1 MRSPM
6 EPTAEA
12 MTSPSPV
19 RGILLDAGNTLVFVD
34 RDRMLELYRRHG
46 VESDEARF
54 REAEFEA
61 RQLLTR
67 RIEESE
73 NPSGTEP
80 HVWREYFVT
89 LFRRSGV
96 PEDRLDVVGK
106 AVVEVHR
113 RDHLWTWVE
122 PGTDLAMER
131 LRGAGYRLGVISNA
145 DGRIEALLRSR
156 GLLDHFEFVLD
167 SEIVGVEKPD
177 PRIFRAGVERMALD
191 PAECLYV
198 GDLYPVDV
206 VGARGAGLQAVLL
219 DPMDRLGHYPV
230 DRIPSVLDLPD
241 YLAARGVGGG

>member
-1 MRSPM
+1 
-6 EPTAEA
+6 
-12 MTSPSPV
+12 MTSSAPV

-34 RDRMLELYRRHG
+34 RIRVLDIYREHG

-54 REAEFEA
+54 LEAEFEA
-61 RQLLTR
+61 RQVLAR

-89 LFRRSGV
+89 LFRGSGV
-96 PEDRLDVVGK
+96 PDERLDAVGS

-113 RDHLWTWVE
+113 REHLWTWVE
-122 PGTDLAMER
+122 PGIDVALAR
-131 LRGAGYRLGVISNA
+131 LREAGYRLGVISNA

-156 GLLDHFEFVLD
+156 GLRDHFEFVLD
-167 SEIVGVEKPD
+167 SEVVGVEKPD
-177 PRIFRAGVERMALD
+177 PRIFEAGVERMALD

-219 DPMDRLGHYPV
+219 DPLDRLTHYPV
-230 DRIPSVLDLPD
+230 DRIPSVLALPD
-241 YLAARGVGGG
+241 YLAARGGGPR